1 MTLTFLPTR
10 RRNRRRIRHLPE
22 ATIAPAVCPSCHLP
36 RVHFRRDRFGQLVC
50 RLCYVR

>member
-22 ATIAPAVCPSCHLP
+22 ATIAICPVCHEI
-36 RVHFRRDRFGQLVC
+36 RGIFKRDFVGQLVC
-50 RLCYVR
+50 VACARKF